1 MNANVN
7 AIPPS
12 GTRRRWPWL
21 VAVLLLV
28 AAIVG
33 WWWFGTSKTQEA
45 KGAARGSAPVVVVTT
60 KAEARDVPVR
70 IKANGTVTALQT
82 VDLRA
87 QVTSTVR
94 EVHIREGQNVARG
107 DLLFSLDS
115 READAN
121 MRKAEAQ
128 VEKDRADLAT
138 AKRNLERQQELFRQ
152 KFISQSALDTV
163 QNTVDTLSG
172 QLAVDT
178 AAAEGVKVSRAYAEI
193 RAPFNGRTGTIG
205 VRAGSLVQPGGTGA
219 SLVTVT
225 QIDPIAIAFTLPEKE
240 LLGLQSALRGR
251 EVEVIARPA
260 EGEPLKGKVSFVDNA
275 VDTATGTIRVKAEF
289 ANPGARLWPGQ
300 YVNVELS
307 PRTLEGATVV
317 PAQAV
322 QTGPDNRFVYTVSED
337 KKATQKPVTLAY
349 LEEGMAVIGGIAPGT
364 RVVVEGAQNIRPGST
379 VAEAQR
385 EGEKGERG
393 DKGGKGGKAGKGA
406 KGEKGEKGDK
416 GEARKDEKP

>member
-1 MNANVN
+1 MN

-21 VAVLLLV
+21 AAVILLV
-28 AAIVG
+28 VAIAG

-45 KGAARGSAPVVVVTT
+45 KGAARGSAPVVVVTA

-70 IKANGTVTALQT
+70 LKANGVVTALQT

-115 READAN
+115 REAEAN

-138 AKRNLERQQELFRQ
+138 AKRNLERNQELFRQ
-152 KFISQSALDTV
+152 KFISQSALDV
-163 QNTVDTLSG
+163 AQNQVDTLSG

-193 RAPFNGRTGTIG
+193 RAPFSGRTGVIG
-205 VRAGSLVQPGGTGA
+205 VRAGSLVQPGGSTA
-219 SLVTVT
+219 SPALVTVT

-240 LLGLQSALRGR
+240 LQGLQSALKGR
-251 EVEVIARPA
+251 EVQVAA
-260 EGEPLKGKVSFVDNA
+260 KLSEGEPLKGKVSFVDNA
-275 VDTATGTIRVKAEF
+275 VDTATGTIKVKAEF
-289 ANPGARLWPGQ
+289 ANPAARLWPGQ

-307 PRTLEGATVV
+307 PRTIEGATVV

-322 QTGPDNRFVYTVSED
+322 QTGPDNRFVYAVSED
-337 KKATQKPVTLAY
+337 RKATQKLVTLAY
-349 LEEGMAVIGGIAPGT
+349 VEEGMAVIGGIAPGT

-385 EGEKGERG
+385 EGEKSDRG
-393 DKGGKGGKAGKGA
+393 DKGGKG
-406 KGEKGEKGDK
+406 EKGEGKKGK
-416 GEARKDEKP
+416 KS